1 MGGREVG
8 REGGRE
14 GWRMLCSGLT
24 SVGRWEFLASS
35 SFSPVPS
42 SWKGNH
48 RRAGEAAAS
57 TRAAAAAAASGRGAV
72 PPAPPASPGLR
83 LTRAWKRSRSPRPP
97 PAPRPAPAQAAAA
110 RIAARGGSQCAG
122 AAARC
127 LARPRGPCGSAG
139 LREARGRVGVAR
151 ERRAWELGAGW
162 AGSELE
168 KPPAPCGRWGEGMVV
183 EGAGAVSMTTALPCG
198 RGPGAELRGGWRT
211 GTETQCERDPGG
223 EKELGL
229 NSRNKA

>member
-1 MGGREVG
+1 MERMGGREVG
-8 REGGRE
+8 REGGKQ
-14 GWRMLCSGLT
+14 GWRMLCSRLT
-24 SVGRWEFLASS
+24 SVGRGEFLASS

-72 PPAPPASPGLR
+72 PPAPPAGPGPR

-97 PAPRPAPAQAAAA
+97 PAPSPAPAPAAAV

-127 LARPRGPCGSAG
+127 LAPPTAPAAPRVSGKHGQSG
-139 LREARGRVGVAR
+139 GGARAPG
-151 ERRAWELGAGW
+151 LGAL
-162 AGSELE
+162 S
-168 KPPAPCGRWGEGMVV
+168 GMG
-183 EGAGAVSMTTALPCG
+183 GAGVGEAPRSAPQVGGREDGGGRRCG
-198 RGPGAELRGGWRT
+198 VHDNRVNPRA
-211 GTETQCERDPGG
+211 GTW
-223 EKELGL
+223 
-229 NSRNKA
+229 S

>member
-1 MGGREVG
+1 MERMGGREVG
-8 REGGRE
+8 REGGRQ
-14 GWRMLCSGLT
+14 GWGMLCSGLT

-35 SFSPVPS
+35 SFSPMPS
-42 SWKGNH
+42 SWKGNQ

-127 LARPRGPCGSAG
+127 LARPRGPRGPRGSLGSGKHRAG
-139 LREARGRVGVAR
+139 WGWRESVRPRSSERAGRGGSWRSPQLRAPGGGRGR
-151 ERRAWELGAGW
+151 
-162 AGSELE
+162 
-168 KPPAPCGRWGEGMVV
+168 
-183 EGAGAVSMTTALPCG
+183 
-198 RGPGAELRGGWRT
+198 
-211 GTETQCERDPGG
+211 
-223 EKELGL
+223 
-229 NSRNKA
+229 